1 MFTHGIEALLFIRE
15 HRTHSQIKCMT
26 QAISDYIQTGY
37 MSGAYDPN
45 DFIVVLSDVRNILE
59 RLPEEHRK
67 ILALYIDN
75 GLEGEGGALAY
86 IHKSMPE
93 LATVDMRVSYFMSL
107 VADYELLLEEN
118 DYLVHSGSDAED
130 FDKEFEVI
138 KSPVTQEA
146 A

>member
-26 QAISDYIQTGY
+26 QAISDYVQTGN
-37 MSGAYDPN
+37 MSVAYDPT

-59 RLPEEHRK
+59 RLPGEHHK
-67 ILALYIDN
+67 ILTLYINN
-75 GLEGEGGALAY
+75 GLDGEGGALAY
-86 IHKSMPE
+86 VHKTMPE
-93 LATVDMRVSYFMSL
+93 LATVDMRISYFMSL
-107 VADYELLLEEN
+107 VADYEQLLEEN
-118 DYLVHSGSDAED
+118 DYLLRSSSHAED
-130 FDKEFEVI
+130 FDKEFEVA

>member
-15 HRTHSQIKCMT
+15 HRTHSQVKCMT
-26 QAISDYIQTGY
+26 QAISDYVQTGN

-45 DFIVVLSDVRNILE
+45 DFIVVLSDVRNILK
-59 RLPEEHRK
+59 RLPKEHRE
-67 ILALYIDN
+67 ILATYIDN
-75 GLEGEGGALAY
+75 GLDGEYGALAC
-86 IHKSMPE
+86 IHGLMPE
-93 LATVDMRVSYFMSL
+93 LATVDMRLSYFMSL
-107 VADYELLLEEN
+107 VADYEQLLEEN
-118 DYLVHSGSDAED
+118 DYLLRSSSHAED